1 MSVEFRKRTNGEY
14 LEILKRRKW
23 EIILPTIAFLVAVG
37 WVVMHMPSMYESTAL
52 LTLQNPIISEK
63 VAPSLTDADLSRRVQ
78 TMSQSIL
85 SRTSLEPLVEK
96 YNLFQEEQ
104 ANGVAMEEILVRM
117 RKNINVEF
125 EKVDQ
130 KQIAGFRITYKDR
143 DAVNAQKVT
152 QEIANRF
159 IATQMIE
166 SEQSAET
173 TSAFLDNQL
182 SEAKNNLDSI
192 DQERI
197 AVMTQNVQTLPDSAQ
212 GLIAQ
217 LDGLRKR
224 EETISKDKETLINER
239 SRLRDNIQSLNN
251 QMRLIAD
258 TGEKETQEA
267 VSQASRIEDTPAYG
281 QLIQRRAELNAR
293 FENLKKQY
301 RDKHPDVVQAQIDI
315 DKINDE
321 LQQLSKGTAQRAKLA
336 SQSAARKTDLQK
348 KSLEIE
354 KEKSESQ
361 IGQIEQ
367 QLQMKDEEMQRNSVE
382 IGTLEAKINGIP
394 GVRVTLE
401 GINNRYQSAKIV
413 YDDLLKKYN
422 AAQGQVDR
430 ETNHQGETI
439 RLVDAANLPEMPTN
453 ASKRP
458 IYILIGGAA
467 GLALGLF
474 FAGIYEVPR
483 LFRVQS
489 IEDAKHYTGLPVLAS
504 IPNLLSEVEIAR
516 QERNRRIRVF
526 AGTVFTLIAIP
537 VLTFVLQMSR
547 LFERLS

>member
-23 EIILPTIAFLVAVG
+23 EIALPTIAFLVAAG

-78 TMSQSIL
+78 TMSQRIL

-104 ANGVAMEEILVRM
+104 ANGVSLEEILVRM

-130 KQIAGFRITYKDR
+130 RQIAGFRITYKDR
-143 DAVNAQKVT
+143 DPVNAQKVT

-173 TSAFLDNQL
+173 TSAFLDKQL

-217 LDGLRKR
+217 LDGLRNR

-239 SRLRDNIQSLNN
+239 SRIRDNIQSLNN

-258 TGEKETQEA
+258 TGEKETQDA

-336 SQSAARKTDLQK
+336 SQATARKTDLQK

-367 QLQMKDEEMQRNSVE
+367 QLLMKDQEMQRNSME
-382 IGTLEAKINGIP
+382 IASMEAKINGIP

-401 GINNRYQSAKIV
+401 GINNRYQSAKTV

-430 ETNHQGETI
+430 ESNQQGETI
-439 RLVDAANLPEMPTN
+439 RLVDAANLPENPTN

-458 IYILIGGAA
+458 IFILIGGAA

-483 LFRVQS
+483 LFRIQS

-504 IPNLLSEVEIAR
+504 IPDLLSTEEIS
-516 QERNRRIRVF
+516 RNRRYHRIRMLAV
-526 AGTVFTLIAIP
+526 TVCTIIAIP
-537 VLTFVLQMSR
+537 ILAFVLQSSR

>member
-143 DAVNAQKVT
+143 DPVNAQKVT